1 MSFWQ
6 SDDKIPILQTKVKIP
21 AENGLNFDQGGVIH
35 LTIPAGSVEF
45 FQPKESYLEFLV
57 NIEDQPTNGRTRLC
71 LDAELGGHVLIRDIT
86 IYQNAPGGS
95 IVEQIQNYNTLTA
108 IKYDYES
115 DSTIREKRALTE
127 GCSTY
132 SSYCRST
139 RQTVKTDLNNVPHN
153 QYWQPYTYGGL
164 QQQGN
169 GADGSKAYLNTYNA
183 DITTD
188 ALNVKFNPG
197 QQKVKCQLQLNT
209 GIFSSDKVF
218 PTLLTDGLRIE
229 IQLEEGPRALRIL
242 DSVNPLRQARNCP
255 IFHSITGLDTADKL
269 DAGAWDTAGK
279 TATIFVKRDNNQIGL
294 ENFPLVVGEK
304 VCLIDNTVSL
314 QDVAAGHYYA
324 SIVEGQTGPKKNIM
338 TIKEIQ
344 WADGDV
350 TNPTT
355 TEGGHYGL
363 VKITLD
369 DTYAL
374 SSAKISGD
382 KGSWS
387 LVSQSVSRIV
397 TPNGD
402 SAAGGWNTQN
412 IKYKVEDVNMVLQ
425 KLQMPQQYVS
435 SMMRMMKG
443 GGTINYDFLSVTNY
457 KYSQLKSDVVA
468 NIRLPL
474 SQSRCR
480 GILSIPT
487 DASIYPGNKQI
498 TGFNDLVA
506 DGVIDAANGKRTANA
521 HNPDLYSYVELESKA
536 NSGSVDAPIGVGGQA
551 VNSIRT
557 GLVGIWDHASQ
568 YRWFYNGQLN
578 PGRPVDVSKM
588 GNKTSIEQQAM
599 IELEKALAV
608 CGIKPLSFRK
618 FQSNAVIGRALSLQ
632 NGTYDAR
639 GKDFN
644 LQIEYSETTSPEK
657 NKLWH
662 NFVHHIRRLEIKG
675 NAVQVIV

>member
-57 NIEDQPTNGRTRLC
+57 NIEDQPTHGRTRLC
-71 LDAELGGHVLIRDIT
+71 LDSELGGHVLIRDIT

-115 DSTIREKRALTE
+115 DGTIREKRALTE

-139 RQTVKTDLNNVPHN
+139 RQTLKTDLNNVPHN

-164 QQQGN
+164 QQQQ
-169 GADGSKAYLNTYNA
+169 DGTDGEKAYVDSYNA
-183 DITTD
+183 SITT
-188 ALNVKFNPG
+188 ANVKFNPG

-229 IQLEEGPRALRIL
+229 IQLEEGPRVMRIL
-242 DSVNPLRQARNCP
+242 DTINPLRQARNCP
-255 IFHSITGLDTADKL
+255 IFHSINGFDTNDKL
-269 DAGAWDTAGK
+269 DAGAWNPGGK
-279 TATIFVKRDNNQIGL
+279 TDVIFVKRDNNMIGL

-304 VCLIDNTVSL
+304 ICLINNKISL
-314 QDVAAGHYYA
+314 KDATANEYYA
-324 SIVEGQTGPKKNIM
+324 SIVEGNTAPKKNVM

-344 WADGDV
+344 WSDGDT

-369 DTYAL
+369 DDYFL

-382 KGSWS
+382 QGEWS
-387 LVSQSVSRIV
+387 IVSQSVSRVV
-397 TPNGD
+397 TPNAN
-402 SAAGGWNTQN
+402 SSAGGWNTQN

-474 SQSRCR
+474 GQSRCR
-480 GILSIPT
+480 GILSVPT
-487 DASIYPGNKQI
+487 DASIYSGNKQI
-498 TGFNDLVA
+498 TGFDDLEA
-506 DGVIDAANGKRTANA
+506 DGVIDGATGKVS
-521 HNPDLYSYVELESKA
+521 NPYVYNSDKFSYVELESKK
-536 NSGSVDAPIGVGGQA
+536 NSGATDTPTGVGGQA

-557 GLVGIWDHASQ
+557 GLTGIWDHASQ

-578 PGRPVDVSKM
+578 PSRPVDISKM

-618 FQSNAVIGRALSLQ
+618 YQTNAIIGRALSLQ
-632 NGTYDAR
+632 TGTYDAR

-644 LQIEYSETTSPEK
+644 LQIEYSETQSPQK